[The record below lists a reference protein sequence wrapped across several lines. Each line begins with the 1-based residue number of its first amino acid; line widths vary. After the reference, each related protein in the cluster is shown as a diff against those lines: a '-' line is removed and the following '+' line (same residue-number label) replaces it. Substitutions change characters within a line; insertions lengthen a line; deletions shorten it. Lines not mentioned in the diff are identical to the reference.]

1 MQINPFL
8 NYDYLKFYFAMPGLQ
23 ANCTDGMDLP
33 AAAFGRRVLVGPR
46 LFIL

>member
-23 ANCTDGMDLP
+23 ANFTDGVDLP
-33 AAAFGRRVLVGPR
+33 AAAFGRRVLVGPS